1 MEVTFWRSSMKS
13 SIVYGG
19 AVGSRTVGVHF
30 FDRLG
35 FSVVG
40 ICVLENDLPRTE
52 PMIRIGSVAWNLQ
65 APHGR

>member
-1 MEVTFWRSSMKS
+1 MDVTFWRASMKAN
-13 SIVYGG
+13 IVYGG

-40 ICVLENDLPRTE
+40 IYVLEDDLPRIGS
-52 PMIRIGSVAWNLQ
+52 MMRIGSVAWNLQ